1 MNRPD
6 ESHKIPVAPAAPAD
20 GNQESGSGEG
30 AATALKAL
38 IRKRKMGEA
47 PDSPAPPPARPLP

>member
-1 MNRPD
+1 MNEPVD
-6 ESHKIPVAPAAPAD
+6 PHKIPVAPAVPGD
-20 GNQESGSGEG
+20 GLGGSGEG

-47 PDSPAPPPARPLP
+47 PDSPVSPPARPVP

>member
-1 MNRPD
+1 MNQPVD
-6 ESHKIPVAPAAPAD
+6 PHKIPVAPATPAD
-20 GNQESGSGEG
+20 GLAGSGEG

-47 PDSPAPPPARPLP
+47 PDSPAPPPGRPQP